1 VYKEVPAAG
10 DALCGYA
17 LPAGTL
23 VATGCAMWQGS
34 RDAGFWG
41 ADAGCFRPERWLEV
55 GGDGDV
61 GRLAAMHRRVELGFG
76 SGQFVCVGRGI
87 AVVELGKGVAE
98 VSCFLLH
105 GAFPFDYRSGWWC
118 SGDVDMKG

>member
-1 VYKEVPAAG
+1 VYKEVPAQG
-10 DALCGYA
+10 DALCGLA
-17 LPAGTL
+17 LPGGTL

-41 ADAGCFRPERWLEV
+41 PDAACFRPERWLEV
-55 GGDGDV
+55 PGGGDGDG

-98 VSCFLLH
+98 VSCFLLS
-105 GAFPFDYRSGWWC
+105 GALLLAGVEGR
-118 SGDVDMKG
+118 DVV